1 MLAIYLGL
9 HVAGI
14 LGVLVLA
21 KGVFPALDG
30 LIYLIGT
37 STLITIWVKV
47 TTKYRNPWI
56 SRGAPVPS
64 SPNRDFAF

>member
-47 TTKYRNPWI
+47 TTKY
-56 SRGAPVPS
+56 
-64 SPNRDFAF
+64 